1 MSQTVSSAPQ
11 GTTDESK
18 GGSLSAPQKR
28 SPLKKLRLLIPLGLL
43 VVGVGWGIRAWLYHP
58 DDHALRLSGR
68 IEGYE
73 TDLAAKSGG
82 RIESVAVREGD
93 RVQSGQVI
101 ARLDDDELQAE
112 YAAAQASVA
121 AAQQQVRQAQSQIA
135 VVQSQIE
142 EAQLVLQQSEG
153 DTVGR
158 VSQAEATVATAQAQ
172 LAEAQA
178 QVQQAQSELELARLD
193 RDRLRSLLNDGA
205 IAQQQ
210 FDQAQTRYE
219 TAQGTLEARQAGVTA
234 AERQVRAAEGGLTQA
249 ETTQLNPDIRVA
261 QIARLQTQLDQANAQ
276 LAAAQAEE
284 KRAIA
289 NQAEVAARL
298 ANLEIVSPIDGVV
311 VTRMVE
317 PGEVISMGTTVMTV
331 VNLEDVYLRGYIP
344 EGEVGNVRV
353 GQDAQVFLDSAP
365 DQPLAA
371 TVIAIDTEASFTP
384 ENIYF
389 QNDRVTQVFGLRLDI
404 ENPEGF
410 AKPGMPADGEIL
422 LSGEQGDEG

>member
-1 MSQTVSSAPQ
+1 MSQTSAPQ
-11 GTTDESK
+11 GTTDESELNA
-18 GGSLSAPQKR
+18 LSAPPKR

-43 VVGVGWGIRAWLYHP
+43 VVGAAWGLRAWLSHP
-58 DDHALRLSGR
+58 DDQALHLSGR

-93 RVQSGQVI
+93 RVQQGQVI
-101 ARLDDDELQAE
+101 AQLDDDELQAE

-193 RDRLRSLLNDGA
+193 RDRLQSLLNDGA

-219 TAQGTLEARQAGVTA
+219 TAQGTLTARQAAVVA

-249 ETTQLNPDIRVA
+249 ETTQLNPDIRIA

-317 PGEVISMGTTVMTV
+317 PGEVIATGTTVMTV
-331 VNLEDVYLRGYIP
+331 VNLDDVYLRGYIP
-344 EGEVGNVRV
+344 EGEVGKVRV

-389 QNDRVTQVFGLRLDI
+389 QNDRVTQVFGLRLGI

-422 LSGEQGDEG
+422 LSNE